1 MTKHVLI
8 AESLDITLLREL
20 PECYPG
26 QVFLHEVSVDIDT
39 PGIHL
44 HYRPEIADDGLV
56 LADEIARAPYEI
68 LSIRPY
74 PVHPE
79 AIDNAPH
86 LKGIIREGAGVNS
99 IAVEYAAARGIW
111 VANTPGE
118 NSVAT
123 AEFTWEFITYLA
135 GKRRMLQTAYDVR
148 QAYDTGDVLYPPTTY
163 IGEELEGKTLAI
175 IGLGAIGRE
184 MRKRAEAF
192 GMKVIGYSR
201 NSGDVATL
209 EEALQQADMVTLH
222 TPLTAETTAMLSAP
236 QFVAMKPGAILI
248 NTARPQLVDPQ
259 ALDDAVAAGIISGF
273 AFDGDYDKIEPYL
286 AIAQRYEPRGAERFL
301 CTHHIADSTHQA
313 MQKLT
318 RAFIRQLLAFYGMD
332 GDEARVVNRVR

>member
-20 PECYPG
+20 PVRYPG
-26 QVFLHEVSVDIDT
+26 VVFVHEGLVSSTT

-44 HYRPEIADDGLV
+44 HYRPEIADEGLV
-56 LADEIARAPYEI
+56 LADEIAKAEYEI

-74 PVHPE
+74 PVSPA
-79 AIDNAPH
+79 AIDNAPS

-99 IAVEYAAARGIW
+99 IAVEYAASRGIW

-123 AEFTWEFITYLA
+123 AEFTWEFITHLA
-135 GKRRMLQTAYDVR
+135 GKRRMMQTVQDVR
-148 QAYDTGDVLYPPTTY
+148 QAYDTGQLIYAPTTY
-163 IGEELEGKTLAI
+163 IGEELEGKTLAV

-184 MRKRAEAF
+184 VQKRAEAF
-192 GMKVIGYSR
+192 GMKVVGYSR
-201 NSGDVATL
+201 SSGDVATL
-209 EEALQQADMVTLH
+209 EEALQHADIITLH
-222 TPLTAETTAMLSAP
+222 TPLTPETTHMLGDA
-236 QFVAMKPGAILI
+236 QYQVMKPGAILI
-248 NTARPQLVDPQ
+248 NTARPQLVDAA
-259 ALDDAVAAGIISGF
+259 ALDRAVAADIIGGF
-273 AFDGDYDKIEPYL
+273 AFDGDFDKIEPYL
-286 AIAQRYEPRGAERFL
+286 AIAKRYEPDGPVRFL

-318 RAFIRQLLAFYGMD
+318 RAFIRQLLAFYGLE
-332 GDEARVVNRVR
+332 GGEPRVVNRVG